1 MSEKSP
7 AASASLLLLFT
18 LSALAMLGPFTTD
31 TYFPF
36 FPDME
41 VYFSISQTQ
50 AQLSLTVY
58 LLTSTLMM
66 LFHGAF
72 SDSWGRKPVI
82 VWTLL
87 GFVLSSL
94 ACAWVQDYNSLL
106 LFRAMQGLF
115 VGAGTVVGQA
125 MIRDRFSGVAA
136 QKIIAQVTM
145 LFGLAPAIAP
155 LAGGM
160 LHAFFPWQS
169 SFYLLAGLGLMLL
182 LVCVF
187 SLDESLPAS
196 KRQPFQLVTLL
207 ANYGAIARE
216 PRFLALAGCI
226 AAGFG
231 GFLIYVGGAPDFVF
245 RVLHLSAM
253 QFGWLFIPIVIGLMA
268 GSALVTRLTGKVSN
282 GRLINISFVLMGL
295 AASFNLLNQLL
306 INADSHWPSW
316 PMLQVLPVLVY
327 TFGLTFLIPGVM
339 VLALDL
345 FPEKRG
351 TAASIQAFI
360 QMLVFVLLSALVVPL
375 VLGSGLR
382 YAMAMLAMFLLNL
395 LCWTI
400 YRVYQRKSG

>member
-1 MSEKSP
+1 MSEKIP
-7 AASASLLLLFT
+7 ALPGSLLLLFT

-41 VYFSISQTQ
+41 AYFSISQTQ

-66 LFHGAF
+66 LFHGAL

-82 VWTLL
+82 VLTLA
-87 GFVLSSL
+87 GFVLSSV
-94 ACAWVQDYNSLL
+94 ACAWVQNYNSLL

-125 MIRDRFSGVAA
+125 IIRDRFSGVPA

-155 LAGGM
+155 LAGGL
-160 LHAFFPWQS
+160 LHEFFPWQS

-182 LVCVF
+182 LVCLF
-187 SLDESLPAS
+187 TLEESLPRS
-196 KRQPFQLVTLL
+196 KRQPLQLSTLL
-207 ANYGAIARE
+207 ANYAAIVSE
-216 PRFLALAGCI
+216 PRFLALAACI

-231 GFLIYVGGAPDFVF
+231 GFLVYVGGAPDFVF
-245 RVLHLSAM
+245 RVLNLSAL
-253 QFGWLFIPIVIGLMA
+253 QFGWLFIPIVIGLMV
-268 GSALVTRLTGKVSN
+268 GSALVTRLTGKVAD
-282 GRLINISFVLMGL
+282 GLLINISFVLMGL
-295 AASFNLLNQLL
+295 AAGFNLLYQYLL
-306 INADSHWPSW
+306 VPGVHWPGW
-316 PMLQVLPVLVY
+316 AVLPVLVY
-327 TFGLTFLIPGVM
+327 TLGLTFLIPGVM

-351 TAASIQAFI
+351 TAASVQAFI
-360 QMLVFVLLSALVVPL
+360 QMLVFVLLSAWIVPL
-375 VLGSGLR
+375 VLGSGTR
-382 YAMAMLAMFLLNL
+382 YAVVMLTMFLINL
-395 LCWTI
+395 LCWTL
-400 YRVYQRKSG
+400 YRLRQRQQG

>member
-7 AASASLLLLFT
+7 AVPLLLLFT

-41 VYFSISQTQ
+41 SYFNISQTQ
-50 AQLSLTVY
+50 AQLSLTFY
-58 LLTSTLMM
+58 LLPSTLMM
-66 LFHGAF
+66 LFHGAL

-82 VWTLL
+82 VLTLA

-115 VGAGTVVGQA
+115 VGAATVVGQA
-125 MIRDRFSGVAA
+125 IIRDRFSGVPA

-155 LAGGM
+155 LAGGV
-160 LHAFFPWQS
+160 LHEFFPWQS
-169 SFYLLAGLGLMLL
+169 SFYLLAALGLMLL
-182 LVCVF
+182 LVCLF
-187 SLDESLPAS
+187 TLQESLPAS
-196 KRQPFQLVTLL
+196 KRQPLQLRTLL
-207 ANYGAIARE
+207 ANYTAIVRE

-245 RVLHLSAM
+245 RVLKLSALE
-253 QFGWLFIPIVIGLMA
+253 FGWLFIPIVIGLMA
-268 GSALVTRLTGKVSN
+268 GSALVTRLTGKVAN
-282 GRLINISFVLMGL
+282 RVLINISFALMAL
-295 AASFNLLNQLL
+295 AAVGNLLYQSLL
-306 INADSHWPSW
+306 ASDLLLSTSQWPGW
-316 PMLQVLPVLVY
+316 AVLPVLVY
-327 TFGLTFLIPGVM
+327 TLGLTFLIPGVM
-339 VLALDL
+339 LLALDL

-351 TAASIQAFI
+351 TAASVQAFI
-360 QMLVFVLLSALVVPL
+360 QMLVFVLLSAWVVPL

-382 YAMAMLAMFLLNL
+382 YAMAMLTMFVLNL
-395 LCWTI
+395 LCWTL
-400 YRVYQRKSG
+400 YRWFQRKAG